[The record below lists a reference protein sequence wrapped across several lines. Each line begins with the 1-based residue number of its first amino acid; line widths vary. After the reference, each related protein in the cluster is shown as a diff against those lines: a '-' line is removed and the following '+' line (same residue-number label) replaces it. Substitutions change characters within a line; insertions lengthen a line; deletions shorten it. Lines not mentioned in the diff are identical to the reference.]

1 MDRKDRVMMDVPLFI
16 RLLELV
22 QEDVYNDVILHRIA
36 DATVELSRGGKV
48 LTMNEYPQIEQ
59 VLNAKGPATE
69 EELNEIRRRAG
80 V

>member
-22 QEDVYNDVILHRIA
+22 REEVSDDALLHRMA
-36 DATVELSRGGKV
+36 DTTIELSRGGKV
-48 LTMNEYPQIEQ
+48 LTMNEYPQIVE
-59 VLNAKGPATE
+59 VLKAKGPATDS
-69 EELNEIRRRAG
+69 ELDEIRRRAG